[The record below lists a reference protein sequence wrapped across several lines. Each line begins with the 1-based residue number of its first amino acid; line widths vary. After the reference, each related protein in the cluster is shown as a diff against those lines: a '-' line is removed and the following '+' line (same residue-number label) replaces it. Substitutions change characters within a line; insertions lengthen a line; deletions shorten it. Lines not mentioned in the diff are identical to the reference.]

1 MFDISTLALKTTST
15 EVQFRHPVSNELLWA
30 DDDKTVPVSVNLF
43 GTASKEYRDARSAMQ
58 NRQLKRG
65 KTKPSAELL
74 NEEGVTLLVAT
85 IDHFNNLAVDAAGT
99 VPSTEADFRKLLN
112 DARFSWVRDQIDEAL
127 ADNERF
133 LDQ

>member
-15 EVQFRHPVSNELLWA
+15 EVQFRHPVTNELLWA
-30 DDDKTVPVSVNLF
+30 DADKTEAVSVNLY

-65 KTKPSAELL
+65 KQKPTAEVL
-74 NEEGVTLLVAT
+74 NEEGTTLLVAT
-85 IDHFNNLAVDAAGT
+85 IDHFNNFAVDGA
-99 VPSTEADFRKLLN
+99 VPDSEADYRKLLN
-112 DARFSWVRDQIDEAL
+112 DARFSWVREQIDEAL

-133 LDQ
+133 LAQ